1 MIWLRRAIAVLLII
15 ASVILLT
22 VLLPVTQLN
31 DTAAN
36 PRFYEDRLDEANV
49 YDSIYDEML
58 PAALEELEADAISD
72 SPIAIA
78 PISDDLAA
86 AARKAVPPEWLRAQ
100 AETAIESVLP
110 YVVGDS
116 DSFTVT
122 VELQER
128 IEEAAAAIKE
138 DIIRGE
144 AFAHVHSDT
153 LSYVADQL
161 LGSIDRLPYEIALT
175 ETEIKVA
182 LTGILPAD
190 WAAAQAEA
198 AIDSILP
205 YLVGDAEHFTIRV
218 EVGDLVDPGVSATID
233 LLGREE
239 TYDFLVQELI
249 APMVAAAVGTGVDLG
264 YGITVSRGEIT
275 AAIEEVLT
283 PEWLQARLEETVGGI
298 AAYVRGEAQTFEVA
312 VDLGELKEKALGVVT
327 ELFDDRLRTVFLNL
341 PECSLFEFLQI
352 IVLLP
357 PDTLPSCRPAG
368 ISYEDAKAALGV
380 DVRAEVERAIGER
393 VPEEWSYTE
402 SDLRRLLSEAD
413 AEDFLDNARVWVEEG
428 WTYTDADLVND
439 LGSEGTEKLEDARL
453 WLGHG
458 YTVTEMDLREAIS
471 DSDDLQSFDDA
482 RHWVDTGTDLLWVGW
497 LVLFL
502 LLVVIGLLAGR
513 NWPGRLAWALVVL
526 FVLSLVFY
534 VVTGIVY
541 STAGKSGLDD
551 GPFDVAD
558 YQGVAAVAADKGNE
572 VVLDSANSYVSGM
585 RNKALFILIG
595 SGAGLAGVVVW
606 MRRRDYDERRGPTGT
621 GP

>member
-1 MIWLRRAIAVLLII
+1 MWLKRAIAVLLII

-36 PRFYEDRLDEANV
+36 PRFYEDRLEEAGV
-49 YDSIYDEML
+49 YDSVYDEML

-72 SPIAIA
+72 NPVGIA
-78 PISDDLAA
+78 PIRDDLVA
-86 AARKAVPPEWLRAQ
+86 AARKAMPPEWLRAQ
-100 AETAIESVLP
+100 AESAIGAVLP

-122 VELQER
+122 VELRER
-128 IEEAAAAIKE
+128 VEEAAAAIKE
-138 DIIRGE
+138 DVIRGE
-144 AFAHVHSDT
+144 AFAHVYSDT
-153 LSYVADQL
+153 LSYLADQL
-161 LGSIDRLPYEIALT
+161 LDNIDRLPYEIALT
-175 ETEIKVA
+175 ETEIKIA

-190 WAAAQAEA
+190 WAAAQTEA

-218 EVGDLVDPGVSATID
+218 EVGDLVDPGVSATLD
-233 LLGREE
+233 LLGRQE
-239 TYDFLVQELI
+239 TYDFLVEELI
-249 APMVAAAVGTGVDLG
+249 APTVAAAIGTEVDLG

-283 PEWLQARLEETVGGI
+283 PEWLQARLKETLDGI
-298 AAYVRGEAQTFEVA
+298 AAYAKGEAETFEIA
-312 VDLGELKEKALGVVT
+312 VHLGELKDKSLDVVT
-327 ELFDDRLRTVFLNL
+327 ELADDRLRTAFLSL

-357 PDTLPSCRPAG
+357 PDTLPSCRPPG

-380 DVRAEVERAIGER
+380 DVRAEVERAIGDR

-402 SDLRRLLSEAD
+402 SDLRRLLSELD
-413 AEDFLDNARVWVEEG
+413 AEDFLDDARVWVQEG

-439 LGSEGTEKLEDARL
+439 LGSEGTATFEDARR
-453 WLGHG
+453 WVSDG

-502 LLVVIGLLAGR
+502 LLIVIGLLAGR
-513 NWPGRLAWALVVL
+513 NWPGRLAWTLALL
-526 FVLSLVFY
+526 FVVSLIFY
-534 VVTGIVY
+534 AVTGIVY

-551 GPFDVAD
+551 GPLDVAD
-558 YQGVAAVAADKGNE
+558 YDGVAAVAAEKGNE

-606 MRRRDYDERRGPTGT
+606 MSRRDYDERRGPTDT